1 MTFAA
6 RYFKK
11 GTSPLAVC
19 WLVSAVCFG
28 MFYELLS
35 AAFSAVIAGILV
47 FKIIKNGAR
56 LRLGL
61 MPAAV
66 LAVFLGYILTCFWA
80 VDTGAALIGIIKFL
94 PLPLFMLAAEQEE
107 RDTLEDILNLIP
119 PLAVFM
125 TVISAVLMHI
135 PVLSGYFSVAGRLSG
150 FFQYPNTY
158 ALFALI
164 GVILLLSDGKF
175 DIARFIM
182 LLLLAGGIVYS
193 GSRTVAVMTVFF
205 VAVMLIRSG
214 SRGLKI
220 IIPLSI
226 GAILAA
232 AAVYALISGNFGSV
246 GRFLKLSLNES
257 TFIGRIIY
265 FKDGLRLILKN
276 PFGLGYLGFYYTE
289 QFNQTAVYSVRYIHN
304 ELLQLLLDIGW
315 LPAAFF
321 AAVLIAALFSRK
333 INFERKMI
341 ILAVCAHAMMDFD
354 LQFVSIFIL
363 LCMAADSGGGKIY
376 ELSSRALSVPFA
388 LLIPLCSYFGAVFL
402 LYGIHNY
409 TAANR
414 LFPLYTEAKIALLT
428 NAEETGELDT
438 IADGILSRNK
448 YVSVAYSA
456 KAKAAYSKGD
466 FKNVIEYKE
475 QAIKYAPYQISEYNE
490 YCYMLIVGIRLYNKS
505 GDSYSA
511 EYCKNKLLDIPLSL
525 KEVKEK
531 TDPLAY
537 KIKDKPELELSKDIT
552 DLIASIGGVKK

>member
-11 GTSPLAVC
+11 NTSALSVC
-19 WLVSAVCFG
+19 WLASAVCFG

-35 AAFSAVIAGILV
+35 AVFSAVIAGILI

-61 MPAAV
+61 MPTAV
-66 LAVFLGYILTCFWA
+66 LVVFSGYILTCFWA
-80 VDTGAALIGIIKFL
+80 VDAGAALTGIIKFL
-94 PLPLFMLAAEQEE
+94 PLPLFMLAAEQEK
-107 RDTLEDILNLIP
+107 RDTLEDILNLLP

-125 TVISAVLMHI
+125 TVISAVFMHI
-135 PVLSGYFSVAGRLSG
+135 PALCDYFSVAGRLSG

-164 GVILLLSDGKF
+164 GIILLLSGGKF
-175 DIARFIM
+175 GIARFIM
-182 LLLLAGGIVYS
+182 LLVLAGGIVYS

-214 SRGLKI
+214 SRRLKI
-220 IIPLSI
+220 IVPLSV

-265 FKDGLRLILKN
+265 FKDGLRLIAKN
-276 PFGLGYLGFYYTE
+276 PFGLGYLGYYYTE

-321 AAVLIAALFSRK
+321 AAALIASLFSRK
-333 INFERKMI
+333 ISFERKMI

-363 LCMAADSGGGKIY
+363 LCMLADSGGGKVY

-388 LLIPLCSYFGAVFL
+388 LLIPLCSYFGTVFL

-409 TAANR
+409 AAANR

-428 NAEETGELDT
+428 SAEETDELDT
-438 IADGILSRNK
+438 LADDILSSNK
-448 YVSVAYSA
+448 YVALAYSA
-456 KAKAAYSKGD
+456 KAKAAYSRGD

-490 YCYMLIVGIRLYNKS
+490 YCYMLIVGIQLYNKN

-511 EYCKNKLLDIPLSL
+511 EYCKNRLLNILQL
-525 KEVKEK
+525 LEAVKEK

-552 DLIASIGGVKK
+552 DLIAGIGGAKK